1 MARRGL
7 NLPNII
13 TVARIL
19 VCPVIFMLALSE
31 STSAR
36 FWAFVLF
43 VIAAVSDLWDGY
55 LARKHGWITDLGKLL
70 DPIADKLL
78 IFCTLIP
85 LYMISHS
92 GDPMDRVPWW
102 GVLPLWV
109 VVVILGRE
117 IGITVFRSWAAKHGV
132 VIAAG
137 QSGKYKAFIQNL
149 FVGSLLLWY
158 PLLRYADASGWIGTA
173 AWSGWTVFHGAWV
186 AVSLTLALVLTVYSM
201 FDYLWSYRSLAGAER

>member
-13 TVARIL
+13 TVARIF

-31 STSAR
+31 STPAR

-85 LYMISHS
+85 LYMISNS
-92 GDPMDRVPWW
+92 GEPLDRVPWW
-102 GVLPLWV
+102 DVLPLWV

-117 IGITVFRSWAAKHGV
+117 LGITFFRSWAARQGV

-137 QSGKYKAFIQNL
+137 PAGKYKAFIQNL

-158 PLLRYADASGWIGTA
+158 PLVRHAHDTGWVGSGGWSAWTA
-173 AWSGWTVFHGAWV
+173 FHGAWV
-186 AVSLTLALVLTVYSM
+186 GISLAVALILTVYSM
-201 FDYLWSYRSLAGAER
+201 FDYLWSYRSLVGAQP